1 MNDSHTPGVPPL
13 FHMLS
18 CFDLK
23 PGEEIGVFQTAY
35 TVFVDQMKRLGLV
48 ETTGPIGRRQR
59 DTPMDTD
66 DQRDQM
72 YFVIM
77 SFRDRAQSDA
87 AYAHIL
93 QHIEPGDAVHN
104 AVYTRV
110 LNPVFICWQD
120 LPTGVDPVAAT
131 T

>member
-1 MNDSHTPGVPPL
+1 M

-23 PGEEIGVFQTAY
+23 PGEEVGAFQSAY
-35 TVFVDQMKRLGLV
+35 AAFVDKMKRIDLV
-48 ETTGPIGRRQR
+48 ESTGPIGNRQR

-66 DQRDQM
+66 NEREHE
-72 YFVIM
+72 YFVVM
-77 SFRDRAQSDA
+77 TFRDRQQVDA

-93 QHIEPGDAVHN
+93 QHIGASDAAHDK
-104 AVYTRV
+104 VYTRV

-120 LPTGVDPVAAT
+120 LPTRL
-131 T
+131 